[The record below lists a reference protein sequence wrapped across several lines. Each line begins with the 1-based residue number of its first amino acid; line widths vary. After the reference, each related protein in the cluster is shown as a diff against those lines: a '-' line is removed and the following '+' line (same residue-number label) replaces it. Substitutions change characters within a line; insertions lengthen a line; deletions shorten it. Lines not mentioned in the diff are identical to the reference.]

1 MRVRSA
7 RRLLALALW
16 LPCAGCNPL
25 GYGELGLL
33 APDTGDPRVD
43 VIAKD
48 ERGEDCVSWF
58 SFSKHPSHGRA
69 VADAIAK
76 VKDAN
81 AMTDVTFG
89 TRPGFFSSCAWVRGN
104 VGRLE

>member
-1 MRVRSA
+1 MRVRA
-7 RRLLALALW
+7 LRPLLALALW
-16 LPCAGCNPL
+16 LPFAGCNTL

-33 APDTGDPRVD
+33 APDADDPRVD

-48 ERGEDCVSWF
+48 VRGEDCVSWF

-76 VKDAN
+76 VKNAN
-81 AMTDVTFG
+81 AMTEVTFG
-89 TRPGFFSSCAWVRGN
+89 TRPGFFSSCDWVRGSA
-104 VGRLE
+104 GRLE